1 MNERFVHV
9 RASLLL
15 ARRAVERQLGLVAMK
30 QAPDADAFAEVAAH
44 LDDALKALDALERL
58 EPFRV
63 LPGGKD
69 RGEH

>member
-30 QAPDADAFAEVAAH
+30 EAPDADAFVEVAAH
-44 LDDALKALDALERL
+44 LDDALRELDALERPVPL
-58 EPFRV
+58 RV
-63 LPGGKD
+63 LPGG
-69 RGEH
+69 RGRDEP

>member
-30 QAPDADAFAEVAAH
+30 EAPDADVFAEVAAH
-44 LDDALKALDALERL
+44 LDDALDALERP

-63 LPGGKD
+63 LPGAAGWA
-69 RGEH
+69 GTG

>member
-1 MNERFVHV
+1 MNEQFVHV

-30 QAPDADAFAEVAAH
+30 EAPDADAFAEVAVH
-44 LDDALKALDALERL
+44 LDDALKALDALERPVPL
-58 EPFRV
+58 QV

-69 RGEH
+69 RGER